1 MKAHAMTPR
10 PSVQC
15 TATRKIHSEALT
27 GGVGGGIILLTAQF
41 PIYQTP
47 LLLTT
52 PAEEMTTK
60 QDEKA
65 LCCDMHYI
73 SGGLLDGIGSACMYV
88 CCGEVF

>member
-27 GGVGGGIILLTAQF
+27 RGAEGWGRGGVILLTAQF

-73 SGGLLDGIGSACMYV
+73 SGGLLDGIGSACM
-88 CCGEVF
+88 